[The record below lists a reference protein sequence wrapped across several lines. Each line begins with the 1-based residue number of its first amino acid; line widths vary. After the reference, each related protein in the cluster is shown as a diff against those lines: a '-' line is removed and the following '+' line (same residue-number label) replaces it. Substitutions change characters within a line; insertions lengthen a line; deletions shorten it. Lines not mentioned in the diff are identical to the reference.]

1 MDTQS
6 GYGNSGF
13 TSTFVKH
20 LSQMRKIFTIL
31 LVSMI
36 MIIGLLGI
44 TNPARRQP
52 FQLFDKVEGKVVHNY
67 FIFSIYQQ
75 YDTYKL
81 TNNGQYREYRRYIGI
96 ATQFY
101 EISPIREKI
110 E

>member
-1 MDTQS
+1 
-6 GYGNSGF
+6 
-13 TSTFVKH
+13 
-20 LSQMRKIFTIL
+20 MRRNIVTAIV
-31 LVSMI
+31 VSII

-52 FQLFDKVEGKVVHNY
+52 FQIFDKVEGKVVHNY

-81 TNNGQYREYRRYIGI
+81 TGNGQYREYRRYVGI

-110 E
+110 EQ

>member
-1 MDTQS
+1 MATHCLPVPLQNT
-6 GYGNSGF
+6 YR
-13 TSTFVKH
+13 
-20 LSQMRKIFTIL
+20 LMRKISTIL

-52 FQLFDKVEGKVVHNY
+52 FQLFDQVEGKVVHNY

-81 TNNGQYREYRRYIGI
+81 TGNGQYREYRRYIGI